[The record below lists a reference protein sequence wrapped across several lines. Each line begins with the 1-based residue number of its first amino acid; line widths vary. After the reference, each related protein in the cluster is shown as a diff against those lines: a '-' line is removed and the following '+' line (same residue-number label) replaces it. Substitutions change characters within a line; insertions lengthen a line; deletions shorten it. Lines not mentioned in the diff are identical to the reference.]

1 MLQELS
7 KEDKKWRRMALAI
20 CRNKQLADDLTNDM
34 YLQLHKANYKEIND
48 WFIFVIIK
56 NLYLH
61 HLRKTNK
68 TKLFTELDKVE
79 KAECNEKLNERHL
92 INDALNELD
101 FYDREILL
109 HTSERSLRKNRD
121 FLNITVDV
129 LYYSRKNALEKLK
142 DTDTIK
148 KYKSA

>member
-1 MLQELS
+1 
-7 KEDKKWRRMALAI
+7 MALAI

-142 DTDTIK
+142 DTATIK